1 MPLMKPAAPEFDVEQ
16 WLTKPQPQRVRAMCE
31 TWAMQGF
38 GAPGIAYVFY
48 VVKLA
53 LYVGG
58 FLAFACA
65 TKGFALSNISSWW
78 DVPIAFEK
86 AVVWTLLFEIFGFGC
101 ASGPL
106 TGRYI
111 PPITAFTHWLRPGTV
126 RLPPFPVLP
135 LTRGTRRSIVDAALF
150 AAVVVLGV
158 RALLVNSLFMS
169 RGIVLPMVIVMVVL
183 GLRDKTVFLAARS
196 EHYLLATF
204 VFLFPHDLIAGSKAV
219 QLALW
224 FGAASSK
231 LNYHFPN
238 VIAVMMS
245 NNPLNRSRKARAM
258 LYRDFPNDMRGSSL
272 AAFVGHAATVVEYS
286 FPLTLLLTHGG
297 LPTDIALAV
306 MIGFHSNILFSF
318 PMGVPLEWNVFFMYS
333 GLVLFGEHAHTAA
346 WSIHNPVLGIALIVC
361 LIVLPVLGNLRPDR
375 VSFLP
380 SMRYYAGNWGASL
393 WLWRPGGF
401 ESLDGVIP
409 KTSKSVRSQLEGLYD
424 APAYE
429 LILGR
434 LQAFRSMHLHGRALN
449 ALLPRALE
457 GLDDDA
463 VRTKGIDAFDV
474 VDGELVAGLILG
486 WNFGDGHL
494 HHEQLLEVV
503 QEAKQFE
510 PGQLRCIF
518 LESQPALKPTMHWRI
533 ADAATGR
540 VAEGHVRVAD
550 LLDIQPWG
558 AAEGGKALDVGT
570 VLDGGTVLGVGTG
583 ATAAL

>member
-1 MPLMKPAAPEFDVEQ
+1 MPFMKPAQPEFDVDE
-16 WLTKPQPQRVRAMCE
+16 WLAKPQPERVRAMCA

-38 GAPGIAYVFY
+38 GAPGLAYAFY
-48 VVKLA
+48 VIKLVG
-53 LYVGG
+53 YVGG

-65 TKGFALSNISSWW
+65 TRGLNLSNIGSWW
-78 DVPIAFEK
+78 YAPIAFEK
-86 AVVWTLLFEIFGFGC
+86 AVLWTLLFEVFGFGC

-106 TGRYI
+106 TGRYV

-126 RLPPFPVLP
+126 RLPPFPRLP
-135 LTRGTRRSIVDAALF
+135 LTSGTKRSVIDAGLF
-150 AAVVVLGV
+150 AAVAVLCV
-158 RALLVNSLFMS
+158 RALLVDSATMS
-169 RGIVLPMVIVMVVL
+169 RGVVLPIVIVMVVL

-219 QLALW
+219 QIALW

-258 LYRDFPNDMRGSSL
+258 LYRDFPDDMRGSAL
-272 AAFVGHAATVVEYS
+272 AGFVGHAATVVEYA
-286 FPLTLLLTHGG
+286 FPLTLLFTHGG

-306 MIGFHSNILFSF
+306 MVAFHANILVSF
-318 PMGVPLEWNVFFMYS
+318 PMGVPLEWNVFFIYS
-333 GLVLFGEHAHTAA
+333 ALALFGEHAHVAA

-361 LIVLPVLGNLRPDR
+361 LIVVPVLGNLRPDLI
-375 VSFLP
+375 SFLP
-380 SMRYYAGNWGASL
+380 SMRYYAGNWGASV
-393 WLWRPGGF
+393 WLWRPGEF

-409 KTSKSVRSQLEGLYD
+409 KTPKSVRSQLEGLYG
-424 APAYE
+424 APAYDV
-429 LILGR
+429 ILGR
-434 LQAFRSMHLHGRALN
+434 LQAFRSMHLHGRAIN

-503 QEAKQFE
+503 QKYKGFK

-518 LESQPALKPTMHWRI
+518 LESQPAGRPTMHWRI
-533 ADAATGR
+533 ADAATGPI
-540 VAEGHVRVAD
+540 ASGHVRVAD

-558 AAEGGKALDVGT
+558 DEAGTLDVGSKTT
-570 VLDGGTVLGVGTG
+570 VAVS
-583 ATAAL
+583 